1 MRKLMVFNSM
11 SLDGFIADA
20 NGDMSWAHKQDEE
33 WNSFVAGNASGDGV
47 LVFGRRTYDMR

>member
-11 SLDGFIADA
+11 SLDGFILDGK
-20 NGDMSWAHKQDEE
+20 GDISSAHKQDVE

-47 LVFGRRTYDMR
+47 LVLEAHE